1 MRRWHMTDGKKT
13 CRPKRHSKITKL
25 FFKDYIIGG
34 KMCKFVERTLKT
46 HFTMALEQQIQKDI
60 MEAMKAHDESR
71 LNATR
76 GIKSEIL
83 LAKTSGAEHE
93 LSDADVLKIIQKLVK
108 QRKESAELY
117 TQGNRP
123 ELAEK
128 ELAEL
133 KVMEAYLPKALSEE
147 EVRNVLKEVVAE
159 VGATSPKDMGKVM
172 GAATKKLAGQADGKL
187 ISTIVKELLA
197 Q

>member
-1 MRRWHMTDGKKT
+1 
-13 CRPKRHSKITKL
+13 
-25 FFKDYIIGG
+25 
-34 KMCKFVERTLKT
+34 
-46 HFTMALEQQIQKDI
+46 MALEQQIQKDI

-83 LAKTSGAEHE
+83 LAKTSGTEHE

-128 ELAEL
+128 ELAEM
-133 KVMEAYLPKALSEE
+133 KVMEAYLPKALSE
-147 EVRNVLKEVVAE
+147 VRSILKEVVAE
-159 VGATSPKDMGKVM
+159 VGATGPKDMGKVM
-172 GAATKKLAGQADGKL
+172 GAATKKLAGQADGRL